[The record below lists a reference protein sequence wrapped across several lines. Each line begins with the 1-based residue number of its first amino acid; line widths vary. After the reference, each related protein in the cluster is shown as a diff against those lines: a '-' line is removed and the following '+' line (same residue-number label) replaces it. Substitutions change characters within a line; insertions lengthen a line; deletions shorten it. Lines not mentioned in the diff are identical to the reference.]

1 MKKYDVIF
9 IGWGKASKTLAKQM
23 ALNNKKVAM
32 VEQDPKMA
40 GGTCINI
47 ACIPTKVLSVQSK
60 KGDSFDDAMKRRDVV
75 VEKLNGANYQNLA
88 SEDHVDIIFGQASFK
103 NNYELM
109 VSVDNDQLEIS
120 APQIFI
126 NTGSLPIWPDIP
138 NIKECDFVYDS
149 TMIQELENQPQSLA
163 IIGAGPIG
171 LEFANIYQKLG
182 SKVTLFEANSEILR
196 NEEPEIRQEVM
207 KIFNDQGIK
216 IIFDSNILGI
226 NCDESQVHLRFNV
239 DQVKSFDAVLIAT
252 GRKPAISSLKLENT
266 DIQLNERNGIKTN
279 EYLETNVPNI
289 FALGDVR
296 GKEQFTYMSLDD
308 SRIINGHHTLL
319 NRQNIP
325 YSIFIDPVLSRVG
338 LTLAQAQEQGY
349 STKVN
354 MIPVSKMPRS
364 HVNQDQRGLFKA
376 VINLANNQIL
386 GASLLGEGSEEII
399 NIIKLAMDH
408 QIPAEALANQ
418 IFTHPTMSENLN
430 DLFQ

>member
-32 VEQDPKMA
+32 VEQEPKMA

-182 SKVTLFEANSEILR
+182 SKVT
-196 NEEPEIRQEVM
+196 
-207 KIFNDQGIK
+207 
-216 IIFDSNILGI
+216 
-226 NCDESQVHLRFNV
+226 
-239 DQVKSFDAVLIAT
+239 
-252 GRKPAISSLKLENT
+252 
-266 DIQLNERNGIKTN
+266 
-279 EYLETNVPNI
+279 
-289 FALGDVR
+289 
-296 GKEQFTYMSLDD
+296 
-308 SRIINGHHTLL
+308 
-319 NRQNIP
+319 
-325 YSIFIDPVLSRVG
+325 
-338 LTLAQAQEQGY
+338 
-349 STKVN
+349 
-354 MIPVSKMPRS
+354 
-364 HVNQDQRGLFKA
+364 
-376 VINLANNQIL
+376 
-386 GASLLGEGSEEII
+386 
-399 NIIKLAMDH
+399 
-408 QIPAEALANQ
+408 
-418 IFTHPTMSENLN
+418 
-430 DLFQ
+430 